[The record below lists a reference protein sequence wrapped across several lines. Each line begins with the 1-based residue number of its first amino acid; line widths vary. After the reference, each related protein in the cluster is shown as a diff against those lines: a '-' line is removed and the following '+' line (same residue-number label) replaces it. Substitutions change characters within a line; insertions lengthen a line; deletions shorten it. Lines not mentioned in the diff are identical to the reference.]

1 MDYKEE
7 TIAAIATPIG
17 VGGIGIIRISGYNA
31 ENIARKIFRS
41 KRPIKSF
48 DSFRLYLGHIIDPK
62 SNLPVDEVLLSIMH
76 APFSYTREDVV
87 EVNSH
92 SGYTILS
99 HILQIIL
106 QAGARLAEPGE
117 FTLRAFLNGRIDL
130 TQAEAIIDLI
140 NAKGDMSMR
149 LSVRQLV
156 GGFKTRINEIRQVLI
171 EILTEI
177 ECSIDFPDEKSLT
190 LTKSHI
196 KDRMDKKVLKPIK
209 ELLKAYTQRKIWH
222 EGIAVVIVGRV
233 NVGKSSILNRFLE
246 EEKAIVTPIPGTT
259 RDILEYM
266 ISVEGL
272 PLKLVDTAGM
282 RKVKG
287 KVEKKGVDLTKTQ
300 LGLADLTLL
309 VIDRSR
315 PLNQYDLKLL
325 QKVDKTT
332 TIVVINKID
341 LPAKL
346 SEKKINS
353 VAKRFLKVSVSAL
366 TGEGFKRLNKA
377 IFNKVVNKS
386 IDMHPAP
393 IIPNL
398 RHKTALT
405 NASVFLKKASIN
417 LIGGFPLEIVAADL
431 SWAKNAI
438 DEITGN
444 KTTEEILNN
453 IFSRFCLGK

>member
-17 VGGIGIIRISGYNA
+17 AGGIGIIRVSGHNA
-31 ENIARKIFRS
+31 ETIARKIFRS

-99 HILQIIL
+99 SMLQIIL
-106 QAGARLAEPGE
+106 RAGARLAKPGE

-140 NAKGDMSMR
+140 NAKGDMSVR
-149 LSVRQLV
+149 LAASQLV
-156 GGFKTRINEIRQVLI
+156 GGLRTRTEDIRHAII
-171 EILTEI
+171 EILARI
-177 ECSIDFPDEKSLT
+177 EASMDFPDEEST
-190 LTKSHI
+190 MITRSHI
-196 KDRMDKKVLKPIK
+196 ADHINK
-209 ELLKAYTQRKIWH
+209 EILTSVEEVIAAYAQRKIWH
-222 EGIAVVIVGRV
+222 EGVAVVIAGRV
-233 NVGKSSILNRFLE
+233 NVGKSSILNRFLQE
-246 EEKAIVTPIPGTT
+246 ERAIVTPIPGTT

-266 ISVEGL
+266 VTIEGI
-272 PLKLVDTAGM
+272 PVKLLDTAGI

-287 KVEKKGVDLTKTQ
+287 KIEKKGVDLTKTQ
-300 LGLADLTLL
+300 LTAADLTLL

-315 PLNQYDLKLL
+315 SLSQYDLNLL
-325 QKVDKTT
+325 REVNKNN

-346 SEKKINS
+346 SEEKIGS
-353 VAKRFLKVSVSAL
+353 TFEHLPKVKISAL
-366 TGEGFKRLNKA
+366 TGEGFKELNRA
-377 IFNKVVNKS
+377 IFDKVMDKK
-386 IDMHPAP
+386 IDVPPTP
-393 IIPNL
+393 IVPNL
-398 RHKTALT
+398 RHKIALSEAAAFLEK
-405 NASVFLKKASIN
+405 ASVN
-417 LIGGFPLEIVAADL
+417 LVNGFPLEIVAADL
-431 SWAKNAI
+431 SWAKDAI

-444 KTTEEILNN
+444 KTSEEILNN